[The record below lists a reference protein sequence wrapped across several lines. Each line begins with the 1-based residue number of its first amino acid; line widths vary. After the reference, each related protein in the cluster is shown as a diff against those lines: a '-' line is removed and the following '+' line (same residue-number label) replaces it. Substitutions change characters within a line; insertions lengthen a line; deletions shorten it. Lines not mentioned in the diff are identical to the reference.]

1 MLVYVLIRHG
11 ACPEEDTVIGVCSSK
26 EISDHYRLGY
36 DISVEE
42 FELDE
47 VDGRLLG
54 FAQHKRESDCQE
66 EIPPPSLETLHS
78 EIKHLLSRLIMFY
91 NGGEDFSARKFSRQ
105 LLKKIDIGK
114 GLGYNMEPI
123 ESYIDQQLKDNQQS
137 TLSQQDFDLAIL
149 QRKTFIDYQEKNKL
163 E

>member
-1 MLVYVLIRHG
+1 MLVYVLISHG

-47 VDGRLLG
+47 VDDRMLG
-54 FAQHKRESDCQE
+54 FYQYKREPDCQE
-66 EIPPPSLETLHS
+66 EVPPPSLETLHS

-91 NGGEDFSARKFSRQ
+91 NGGADFSARKLSRQ
-105 LLKKIDIGK
+105 LLKRLDTGK
-114 GLGYNMEPI
+114 SLGYNMEPI
-123 ESYIDQQLKDNQQS
+123 ESYIDQRLKDNHQS
-137 TLSQQDFDLAIL
+137 ALSQQDFDVSIL
-149 QRKTFIDYQEKNKL
+149 QRKTFIDYQAKDKPE
-163 E
+163 